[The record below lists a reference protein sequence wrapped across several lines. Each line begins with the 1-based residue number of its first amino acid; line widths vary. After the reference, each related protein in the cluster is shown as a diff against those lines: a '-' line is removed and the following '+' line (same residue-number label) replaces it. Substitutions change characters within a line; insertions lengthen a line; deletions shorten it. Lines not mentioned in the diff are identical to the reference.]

1 MRLFMIPLS
10 RTASMMHCH
19 STHTPSSAS
28 YLNRSTAWAG
38 NKWEGLSAAK
48 PETMKYKLH
57 GAGSRMLEKLEHQ
70 EIFLKEVPPK
80 EDMTITTMVP
90 FLYPS
95 SLKEPQVQAEFEA
108 LLKQRIPYH
117 RKNMMYSASCV
128 PVTSLFTLVPFV
140 PNIPLFYNAFRLWS
154 HWKAYHGAKHLE
166 ILLKNGSITFQPSD
180 VLNLGLPHD
189 PEFAVFFTESNQLSV
204 RRRQQRKYQQQDPN
218 APVIAESSGEVTPT
232 LNHDKTLKSAS
243 TTDQDS
249 SAAHDAT
256 TTATTL
262 TTTKAQKADDD
273 PMSITDHVVHEG
285 FLSDEEIGA
294 ICRAFENP
302 PMMSR
307 EIKRARFQEA
317 EKFVKAKL
325 KSARTM
331 NKNGDGDRPK
341 LK

>member
-1 MRLFMIPLS
+1 
-10 RTASMMHCH
+10 MMHCH

-38 NKWEGLSAAK
+38 NKWESLSTAK

-70 EIFLKEVPPK
+70 EIFLKEVP
-80 EDMTITTMVP
+80 

-95 SLKEPQVQAEFEA
+95 SLKEPHVQAEFEA

-117 RKNMMYSASCV
+117 RKNMMYSASWV

-140 PNIPLFYNAFRLWS
+140 PNIPLFYNTFRLWS

-166 ILLKNGSITFQPSD
+166 TLLKNGSITFQPSD

-232 LNHDKTLKSAS
+232 LSDDKTVKPKG

-249 SAAHDAT
+249 SAALDAT
-256 TTATTL
+256 T

-285 FLSDEEIGA
+285 FLSDEEIEA

-331 NKNGDGDRPK
+331 NKNGGGDRPK
-341 LK
+341 LE